1 MKKTADGVLVIG
13 AGDDLFGRKVLP
25 VQRQARA
32 RLILAAYERMGMVVM
47 GTGEHDAEAGLDLRH
62 LPRQALVERAGLRI
76 GVYALDLTRPEE
88 AARLGERARALR
100 QKGADLVVAVLH
112 GETERAEALLMPG
125 GLGIDVAIVSHRVA
139 RLRTVRVGETWV
151 AEPAPEGKN
160 LSVLDLHVVAGP
172 QGQGQ
177 DQGSVKSRLA
187 FEDAGQGGQLAIQI
201 ADGEARKGDLGR
213 RIAEAPFETRA
224 LYQSQ
229 LGQVTEDVERARQAL
244 RELPPPPKGSWLEN
258 RHIPLGSQIPDEPGV
273 VALLQG
279 YKEEVAKLAMPA
291 APPAPGMPVGPGP
304 GATTTAGV
312 APDPR
317 WKGVSVC
324 QGCHPAAV
332 RQWRR
337 THHARAWADLV
348 RLHQEKD
355 GACATC
361 HITGGQARLRDVQC
375 EACHGPGAEHAA
387 RPTQPGLI
395 QRQPSEAMCR
405 TCHASEQSPEWQFT
419 SYRQAVLGPGHGR

>member
-1 MKKTADGVLVIG
+1 LKKAADGVLVIG
-13 AGDDLFGRKVLP
+13 AGDDLSGPKVLP
-25 VQRQARA
+25 AQRQARA

-47 GTGEHDAEAGLDLRH
+47 GTGEHDTETGLDLRH

-76 GVYALDLTRPEE
+76 GVFALDLTRPEE

-100 QKGADLVVAVLH
+100 QKGAELVVAVLH

-125 GLGIDVAIVSHRVA
+125 GLGIDVAIVSHRTA
-139 RLRTVRVGETWV
+139 RLRALRVGETWI
-151 AEPAPEGKN
+151 AEPPPEGKN
-160 LSVLDLHVVAGP
+160 LSILDLHMVTEA

-177 DQGSVKSRLA
+177 EKNRLT
-187 FEDAGQGGQLAIQI
+187 FEDAGQAGQLAIQI
-201 ADGEARKGDLGR
+201 ADGEARKDDLGR
-213 RIAEAPFETRA
+213 RIAEASFETRA
-224 LYQSQ
+224 LYQAQ
-229 LGQVTEDVERARQAL
+229 LGQVTEEVERARQAL
-244 RELPPPPKGSWLEN
+244 RELPPAAQGSWLEN
-258 RHIPLGSQIPDEPGV
+258 RHFPLGSQIPDEPGV
-273 VALLQG
+273 AVLLRD
-279 YKEEVAKLAMPA
+279 YKEEVARLPA
-291 APPAPGMPVGPGP
+291 SGAPPAPGSPGGS
-304 GATTTAGV
+304 GATVGAV
-312 APDPR
+312 PDPR
-317 WKGVSVC
+317 FKGVSVC

-355 GACATC
+355 GACAAC

-375 EACHGPGAEHAA
+375 EACHGPGAAHAA
-387 RPTQPGLI
+387 RPTEPGLI

-419 SYRQAVLGPGHGR
+419 NYRQAVLGPGHGRPAGAP